1 MILSTKKNHQQS
13 KKNIPQ
19 QKICKIVGL
28 SLYTLMQHQK
38 SKSEFAKFK
47 TKKYSKKFFACYI
60 TISSHHFQKRKKMY
74 SRLLPPPLKNKKNIP
89 PWKKKDS
96 KKKLTYFHLCFFVF
110 FFLSNH
116 HTTKQKYFLV
126 SCRNKNC
133 SKLKQIPLFVF
144 PSSLLFFGI
153 CFDRL
158 LFLSYPPFLFLRK
171 RKKVS
176 PVFCNKR
183 IFLELNQY
191 FGSWFNFSLQNH
203 CFLIAFF

>member
-60 TISSHHFQKRKKMY
+60 YKQSPLPKKK
-74 SRLLPPPLKNKKNIP
+74 KNVQQIAPSTFEKKQNIP

-96 KKKLTYFHLCFFVF
+96 KKKLTYFHLCFFVSF
-110 FFLSNH
+110 FFCQITIL
-116 HTTKQKYFLV
+116 Q
-126 SCRNKNC
+126 NKNIFWCRVETKTC
-133 SKLKQIPLFVF
+133 SKLNKFPYLF
-144 PSSLLFFGI
+144 
-153 CFDRL
+153 
-158 LFLSYPPFLFLRK
+158 PPILFLFLEFA
-171 RKKVS
+171 S
-176 PVFCNKR
+176 
-183 IFLELNQY
+183 IDYY
-191 FGSWFNFSLQNH
+191 F
-203 CFLIAFF
+203 